1 MIVEAYVSC
10 ACQVQGP
17 LLSQGRDAKWCALLL
32 ETEHPVSESAS
43 HHQNGTCLFYRLGGV
58 EDASPG
64 AW

>member
-1 MIVEAYVSC
+1 M
-10 ACQVQGP
+10 CQVQGP
-17 LLSQGRDAKWCALLL
+17 LLCQGRDAKWCALLL
-32 ETEHPVSESAS
+32 DTEHPVSESAS